1 MHPIHTNN
9 GLKIYSISMNA
20 SIPHLCTWEN
30 LDGEP
35 VSLAI
40 AALAVGI
47 VKAGGPVI
55 DVASDL
61 LQQMT
66 RYSRGH
72 GPICL
77 HDPNQFII
85 PILISEYFLLPQ
97 FQTTPCGLGFSDLLP
112 PVDEE
117 DREVRSERY
126 SICSNETEWVGGI
139 GHWILVVA
147 EKTDADVH
155 FKISYSLNGNPKC
168 HDIITN
174 IITSIVQ
181 NSGWMANTQPI
192 FRREWKIDVAQQL
205 PGTNA
210 CGLHVIL
217 NGWAY
222 LLNITPRKDWQPT
235 LERYDEAIQ
244 LINMALHGR
253 ATAVD
258 IETWLIRTNFAKY
271 QSKEER
277 AGATEEYI
285 LDRIMSAK
293 TQAMNA
299 DLYAKYLEGR
309 RDIESTIVNRVRRV
323 PHKRPRSHVSNTDSD
338 EDSDHIVTKEC
349 KTNGST
355 TVSGVESRPQM
366 TVQERAKAFSFLI
379 TLSRN

>member
-1 MHPIHTNN
+1 
-9 GLKIYSISMNA
+9 MNA

-40 AALAVGI
+40 PALAVGI
-47 VKAGGPVI
+47 VKVGGPVI

-61 LQQMT
+61 VQQMT

-97 FQTTPCGLGFSDLLP
+97 FQTTPCGLGFSDLLL

-147 EKTDADVH
+147 DKTDADVH
-155 FKISYSLNGNPKC
+155 FKISNILNGNPNC

-174 IITSIVQ
+174 IIIRIVQ
-181 NSGWMANTQPI
+181 NSGWMADTQPI

-210 CGLHVIL
+210 YGLHVIL
-217 NGWAY
+217 NGWVY
-222 LLNITPRKDWQPT
+222 LLNITRRKDWQPT

-253 ATAVD
+253 TTAVD

-271 QSKEER
+271 QSKEEGT
-277 AGATEEYI
+277 GATEEYI
-285 LDRIMSAK
+285 MDRIMSAK
-293 TQAMNA
+293 TEAMNA

-309 RDIESTIVNRVRRV
+309 RDIETTIVDRFRRV
-323 PHKRPRSHVSNTDSD
+323 PHKRPRSYVSNTDSD
-338 EDSDHIVTKEC
+338 EDSDHIVTKQR
-349 KTNGST
+349 KTKRFDYRKRCLK
-355 TVSGVESRPQM
+355 VDR
-366 TVQERAKAFSFLI
+366 K
-379 TLSRN
+379 